1 LLTRKGLAD
10 VITTVY
16 ILTHFAIERP
26 GAPSTDFARRL
37 ISLRWKDAAS
47 DGHVY
52 HLQTLLDRLVP
63 GMSQKD
69 RVELIRICHSELVRH
84 PELAGGGRTKQNTPA
99 SLQPY
104 VQW

>member
-1 LLTRKGLAD
+1 MNDKSERLLTLEESAE
-10 VITTVY
+10 
-16 ILTHFAIERP
+16 ILGTGIR
-26 GAPSTDFARRL
+26 FARRL

-52 HLQTLLDRLVP
+52 HLQALLDRLVP